1 MSLGLLVLALWVGQS
16 EADREAELFGAAPT
30 ETGTVVAPL
39 DQGRD
44 EAAMFGGE
52 TSTTTT
58 ELERDAASLDGKSSM
73 GRLSDAVQANDD
85 FLDLG
90 GELWL
95 FGQAAFAREGDLQ
108 DTAVSSPSFM
118 DLYLDVRPTDRL
130 RAYAR
135 GRLSY
140 DFTVASGAVDFL
152 GRPQPET
159 NAALDQLWLKFD
171 LFQTVFVTAGK
182 QRIRWG
188 SSRIWNPTDFLNL
201 TFRDPF
207 NFLDLRLGV
216 PLLKLHLPVEALGW
230 NFYAIAALED
240 ASSLKGVGGALRA
253 ELTYET
259 AELAL
264 SAVAKKDAPIFLGVD
279 LSAGV
284 WLIDFRAELAL
295 THRSQQPKFVG
306 RFDVLPQRLDDGS
319 FTGQYEAFFPT
330 RTSRY
335 DDWVP
340 QLVLG
345 FDLNIPVFENDT
357 LIVGAEYLYNQF
369 GYSDAN
375 LLPILLLTQNFNP
388 LYASQQYLGLSAV
401 AIGPGDFNN
410 TTIVAFAAT
419 SLSDQSWFARLQ
431 YSVRVLTYLDLGLFG
446 SLSFGKDGAFNVAI
460 NVPGPIDPSGV
471 QDSLAQLGVD
481 VSGAGAAAGLGQ
493 LNFAA
498 PRLILGAT
506 LNLRL

>member
-1 MSLGLLVLALWVGQS
+1 MSLGLLVVALWVAQS
-16 EADREAELFGAAPT
+16 EADREAELFGAEPT
-30 ETGTVVAPL
+30 STGTVAAPAE
-39 DQGRD
+39 RD
-44 EAAMFGGE
+44 EAALFGSE
-52 TSTTTT
+52 TSTGAT
-58 ELERDAASLDGKSSM
+58 EAQRDAASLDGQSSM

-152 GRPQPET
+152 GRPQSET

-201 TFRDPF
+201 SFRDPF

-230 NFYAIAALED
+230 NFYAIAAVED
-240 ASSLKGVGGALRA
+240 AASFKGVGGALRA

-264 SAVAKKDAPIFLGVD
+264 SALAKKDAPLQLGVD

-295 THRSQQPKFVG
+295 THHSRIPRYVG
-306 RFDVLPQRLDDGS
+306 RLDFVPEPSNNGVTSGLYQVVLPDV
-319 FTGQYEAFFPT
+319 A
-330 RTSRY
+330 SRY
-335 DDWVP
+335 DDWEP

-345 FDLNIPVFENDT
+345 FDLNLPIFENDT
-357 LIVGAEYLYNQF
+357 LILGAEYFYNRF
-369 GYSDAN
+369 GYVDGN
-375 LLPILLLTQNFNP
+375 LYPILLATSNFNP
-388 LYASQQYLGLSAV
+388 LYASRHYLGISAV
-401 AIGPGDFNN
+401 AIGPGDYNN

-446 SLSFGKDGAFNVAI
+446 SLSFGQDGAFNVALS
-460 NVPGPIDPSGV
+460 VPPVTPNGLDLDRLAALGLPADPST
-471 QDSLAQLGVD
+471 
-481 VSGAGAAAGLGQ
+481 AGALTA